1 MSRNN
6 IRKKRLWPWF
16 VGFVVVVALAV
27 VSVQF
32 FGNGAIFP
40 DDPPATTSVPANNP
54 KGIGEGVTVSGTV
67 PTEAKATKATGSE
80 AVPPFKQYTE
90 PWDVV
95 NIEPT
100 GKLSAPMR
108 ITLPLNRKVTKNDI
122 VVVVVNHS
130 HKADG
135 WQILKG
141 VYAKPGD
148 TSISFAVTELSW
160 FTPGWFDLG
169 KMGED
174 IKKQFF
180 DGFTDGLFAKADP
193 PSCPNESAALRD
205 DYKLDKGSQDTALV
219 CIDMQDGKRFLKVV
233 NNSKYQMEI
242 KRNNMTIKSRA
253 DISLDMA
260 RLADFGDHLVIP
272 PRDSAELWVN
282 SLKHGDTAT
291 LDSEASKLA
300 LSLQAVDTLVKA
312 LLSALT
318 KVNIGKVADKAK
330 VLDTILGTKECQN
343 VLFDLNIG
351 SILAHCLNDE
361 MLQQIFDWKAVILL
375 PVTVFL
381 SGANL
386 GAALA
391 NAFDDGVNNKNQHV
405 VVSRPKPNPLA
416 GFITASDSPWHVH
429 GFDMYINRDGTGS
442 SSWNAGPCDNT
453 SIDVDTPMCTGH
465 STYTFTRVGDDK
477 IKGTVTGL
485 WFTITGESSRY
496 DGYDATGQRPVGASF
511 TLNHRPDTHLLD
523 WKWDNPSY
531 NSSEAVLCDAYASAR
546 NNTEQY
552 MLCGA

>member
-1 MSRNN
+1 
-6 IRKKRLWPWF
+6 
-16 VGFVVVVALAV
+16 VVVAVAV
-27 VSVQF
+27 VGTQF
-32 FGNGAIFP
+32 FNNGAVFAG
-40 DDPPATTSVPANNP
+40 DPQPATTNVPTGKP
-54 KGIGEGVTVSGTV
+54 KAIGEGVKVSGTV
-67 PTEAKATKATGSE
+67 PRDAKATKATDPK
-80 AVPPFKQYTE
+80 AVPPFAQHTE

-108 ITLPLNRKVTKNDI
+108 ITLPLNHKVTKNDI

-135 WQILKG
+135 WQILKD
-141 VYAKPGD
+141 VYAKPGA
-148 TSISFAVTELSW
+148 TSISFTVTELSW

-180 DGFTDGLFAKADP
+180 DGFTDGLFEKADP

-242 KRNNMTIKSRA
+242 KRNNMSIKSRA
-253 DISLDMA
+253 GAGLDLA

-272 PRDSAELWVN
+272 PRGSAELWVN
-282 SLKHGDTAT
+282 DLKHGDTAT

-300 LSLQAVDTLVKA
+300 LSLQAVDALVKA

-318 KVNIGKVADKAK
+318 KVNIGKIADKAK

-343 VLFDLNIG
+343 VLFDLSIG
-351 SILAHCLNDE
+351 GILAHCLNDE

-405 VVSRPKPNPLA
+405 VVSRPKPNPFQSFYL
-416 GFITASDSPWHVH
+416 GLDEKGKLVPWHVH
-429 GFDMYINRDGTGS
+429 GEDVSVGLNGTGTLS
-442 SSWNAGPCDNT
+442 DEIGPCTFDEGSDMCRMDAQVKYTT
-453 SIDVDTPMCTGH
+453 SGSTIIGTFTSVKYVTWSDTPAPAGTTQNYKVGFQFKLEH
-465 STYTFTRVGDDK
+465 NPKDSHLTTFTW
-477 IKGTVTGL
+477 L
-485 WFTITGESSRY
+485 
-496 DGYDATGQRPVGASF
+496 GQASF
-511 TLNHRPDTHLLD
+511 LNGG
-523 WKWDNPSY
+523 
-531 NSSEAVLCDAYASAR
+531 NSNRCDPYAAQR
-546 NNTEQY
+546 NNTEEY
-552 MLCGA
+552 SLCGA